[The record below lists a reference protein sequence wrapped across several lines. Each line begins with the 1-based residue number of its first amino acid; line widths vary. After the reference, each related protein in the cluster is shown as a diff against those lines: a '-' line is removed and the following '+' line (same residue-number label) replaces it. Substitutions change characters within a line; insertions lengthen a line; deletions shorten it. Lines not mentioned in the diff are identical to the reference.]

1 MDIDEKYHH
10 VPIPDSISFRV
21 LKLSPTAGITLN
33 CEIITVSL
41 VSPPSYEA
49 LSYAWDAQAPT
60 HPITC
65 NGKSLFITA
74 NCEAALRRLRPRFV
88 PRTLWID
95 SICIDQTSV
104 LERNQ
109 QVKHIGEIYGKSS
122 RVVVWLG
129 ESTLQSDITLKYL
142 DKMYYAYG
150 AYNTDKDGQ
159 VLHLIR
165 QFEGVLPVV
174 ERQNLC

>member
-1 MDIDEKYHH
+1 M
-10 VPIPDSISFRV
+10 
-21 LKLSPTAGITLN
+21 
-33 CEIITVSL
+33 
-41 VSPPSYEA
+41 
-49 LSYAWDAQAPT
+49 
-60 HPITC
+60 
-65 NGKSLFITA
+65 
-74 NCEAALRRLRPRFV
+74 
-88 PRTLWID
+88 
-95 SICIDQTSV
+95 

-174 ERQNLC
+174 ERQNLCWRFLVESKVHAVPNIPTLDSLLHDLFSRTWFNRLW